1 MDGTGPPMADD
12 LWALVHFVQSLIRP
26 DAQELAQQ
34 GQKVLVAEHV
44 AKVSTDPNDPSWRS
58 VTPTYVALMHLWWND
73 KRADGLLV
81 RAAHDGKR
89 IAFQLTWEDGT
100 MNDDVLRQDS
110 FSDAAAIQLSPSL
123 DPPLFT
129 MGSKESQVHI
139 LQWKAHWQKGVDTYQ
154 DIERVYPNM
163 AVDQYPG
170 IKNPTFGDQLTVEA
184 VATAKHRP
192 IFMTGW
198 SVGNLLSTPGRKSAV
213 ESLAAKGF
221 GTLRS
226 LPATEQSAEGHGQWE
241 DRFWQITLVRDL
253 AADGALPLTADKDTS
268 IAFAIWDGGVG
279 DRNGQKS
286 VTIWHRIK
294 LETK

>member
-1 MDGTGPPMADD
+1 M
-12 LWALVHFVQSLIRP
+12 
-26 DAQELAQQ
+26 
-34 GQKVLVAEHV
+34 
-44 AKVSTDPNDPSWRS
+44 
-58 VTPTYVALMHLWWND
+58 
-73 KRADGLLV
+73 
-81 RAAHDGKR
+81 
-89 IAFQLTWEDGT
+89 
-100 MNDDVLRQDS
+100 
-110 FSDAAAIQLSPSL
+110 
-123 DPPLFT
+123 
-129 MGSKESQVHI
+129 
-139 LQWKAHWQKGVDTYQ
+139 
-154 DIERVYPNM
+154 
-163 AVDQYPG
+163 
-170 IKNPTFGDQLTVEA
+170 EA